1 MTRKLMLA
9 AAVAATLS
17 APMLASADSDLQV
30 GPTGTAAQVDLG
42 FQITIGDFVYFQVGS
57 AAAGT
62 VDRVDFDLTAGA
74 GTVSG
79 AGVAFAANGGVGDGA
94 DGALNVVL
102 RTNVANVQI
111 AASPGSLAGPGGANI
126 PFADISA
133 TDGGVIDVPDF
144 GATITPFPAAPGT
157 LNDTW
162 TYMYDNANV
171 YAPGTYTGTVTYTVT
186 TL

>member
-1 MTRKLMLA
+1 MMTRKWMLA

-30 GPTGTAAQVDLG
+30 GPTGTIAQADLG
-42 FQITIGDFVYFQVGS
+42 FQITIGDFVYFRVGS
-57 AAAGT
+57 TAGT
-62 VDRVDFDLTAGA
+62 VDRVDFNLTAGT

-79 AGVAFAANGGVGDGA
+79 ANVPFAANGSVGDGA
-94 DGALNVVL
+94 DGALGIEL
-102 RTNVANVQI
+102 RTNVANVRI
-111 AASPGSLAGPGGANI
+111 AASPGSLTGPGGSI
-126 PFADISA
+126 PFTDI
-133 TDGGVIDVPDF
+133 TVGDGNVIDAPDF
-144 GATITPFPAAPGT
+144 GATITPFAAAPGT

-162 TYMYDNANV
+162 TYTYDNSTV